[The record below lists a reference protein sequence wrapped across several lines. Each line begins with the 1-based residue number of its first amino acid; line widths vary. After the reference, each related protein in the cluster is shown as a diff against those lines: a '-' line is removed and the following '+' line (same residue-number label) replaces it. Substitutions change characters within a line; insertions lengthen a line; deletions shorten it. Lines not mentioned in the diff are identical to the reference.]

1 MCGNY
6 YYFRSMITSGDIVVW
21 RGIITMYYYL
31 KICGV
36 PKDEVTLADTPD
48 YKLWIKCTTA

>member
-1 MCGNY
+1 MV
-6 YYFRSMITSGDIVVW
+6 TAGDIVVW

-36 PKDEVTLADTPD
+36 PKDDVQLAQTND
-48 YKLWIKCTTA
+48 YKKWIRYTTA